1 MEEKNTEKK
10 KTFGTPNRFLRM
22 MRNVAVAKWK
32 LTIAMIAV
40 VLVMIVVAVVVGQ
53 CSSSDEKRPEIVIED
68 TPIQI
73 EDIRPKG
80 ELYVCT
86 SLVEDYTIERRTE
99 MHLGI
104 LPEKHSCIQIL
115 RQKISYRI
123 DLDKVRYVPDTL
135 NVMIV
140 EMPPV
145 EYTASTQSSP
155 FISDDEDYWIKE
167 LPNTNGLKAK
177 VERQIRRRFDTDANR
192 KKAERYAEE
201 ALSELLGK
209 LGYEARFKPRVE
221 RKLE

>member
-1 MEEKNTEKK
+1 MIGGAVITKW
-10 KTFGTPNRFLRM
+10 RWAIVLIFL
-22 MRNVAVAKWK
+22 V
-32 LTIAMIAV
+32 IA
-40 VLVMIVVAVVVGQ
+40 IVISVVVVGH
-53 CSSSDEKRPEIVIED
+53 CNSSHKEYQDIVIEE

-80 ELYVCT
+80 EIYVCT
-86 SLVEDYTIERRTE
+86 SFVEDYVIEHRTE

-123 DLDKVRYVPDTL
+123 NLDKVRYVPDTL
-135 NVMIV
+135 NVVVV
-140 EMPPV
+140 ELPPV

-155 FISDDEDYWIKE
+155 FISDDEEFWIKE
-167 LPNTNGLKAK
+167 LPSTNNLKAK

-201 ALSELLGK
+201 ALSELLSK

-221 RKLE
+221 KRIE

>member
-1 MEEKNTEKK
+1 MEERKQKRSSTSNPSK
-10 KTFGTPNRFLRM
+10 RFIRM
-22 MRNVAVAKWK
+22 IGGAVITKWRWAIV
-32 LTIAMIAV
+32 LIFLVIA
-40 VLVMIVVAVVVGQ
+40 IVISVVVVGH
-53 CSSSDEKRPEIVIED
+53 CNSSHKEYQDIVIEE

-80 ELYVCT
+80 EIYVCT
-86 SLVEDYTIERRTE
+86 SLVEDYVIEHRTE

-123 DLDKVRYVPDTL
+123 NLDKVRYVPDTL
-135 NVMIV
+135 NVVVV
-140 EMPPV
+140 ELPPV

-155 FISDDEDYWIKE
+155 FISDDEEFWIKE
-167 LPNTNGLKAK
+167 LLSTNNLKAK

-201 ALSELLGK
+201 ALSELLSK

-221 RKLE
+221 KRIE

>member
-1 MEEKNTEKK
+1 MEKK
-10 KTFGTPNRFLRM
+10 KASGAPSRFLSM
-22 MRNVAVAKWK
+22 MRNMAAARWKLAVIMTVVVLTAIVTAVAV
-32 LTIAMIAV
+32 MRC
-40 VLVMIVVAVVVGQ
+40 G
-53 CSSSDEKRPEIVIED
+53 SSEEKRPEIVIEE

-123 DLDKVRYVPDTL
+123 DLDKVRYIPDTL

-155 FISDDEDYWIKE
+155 FLSDDEDYWIKE

-201 ALSELLGK
+201 ALSELLDK

-221 RKLE
+221 RKRE